1 MDFYFYTLLDLIDKI
16 LQYRTH
22 NKIWCHLGVLLPDL
36 VLIKSIR
43 CKEEYTM
50 SHSKVFGSTLIIA
63 GTTIG
68 AGMLALPLASAGIGF
83 STSLIIMLGLWAL
96 MAFTAL
102 LMLELHQ
109 YADSSATLHTLAKQI
124 LGKKGKWVASF
135 AMLFLFY
142 SLCAAYIAGGGAQF
156 ADRLTQWFNLDVSG
170 STSTIIFTL
179 IVTLVVTVGT
189 GTVDRVNRVLFGLKL
204 IAMVAV
210 LFFLAPNVTQ
220 SYLLSMPIEQGLIV
234 AAIPVI
240 FTSFG
245 FHGSIP
251 AIVNYLDGDT
261 SSLRKAIIV
270 GSTIPLVIYI
280 FWQVV
285 TLGVVS
291 QGALVESGGLSSLI
305 GQLSQTVQ
313 QSNLGNIV
321 GVFADLALLTSFLGV
336 SLGLFEFLGDTIK
349 GHSEKPNRIIAA
361 LITFTPPL
369 GFALFYPQGFIMAL
383 GYAAI
388 ALAILAI
395 FLPLIMV
402 VKVRRSE
409 NFDGGYR
416 VAGGQGALILTGLAG
431 IGIVS
436 AQVLITLG
444 VLPALG

>member
-1 MDFYFYTLLDLIDKI
+1 MAQSKLL
-16 LQYRTH
+16 
-22 NKIWCHLGVLLPDL
+22 
-36 VLIKSIR
+36 
-43 CKEEYTM
+43 
-50 SHSKVFGSTLIIA
+50 GSTLIIA

-83 STSLIIMLGLWAL
+83 STSLIIMLGLWML

-102 LMLELHQ
+102 LMVEIHQ
-109 YADSSATLHTLAKQI
+109 YAEKEATLHTLAKQI
-124 LGKKGKWVASF
+124 LGDKGKWVATF

-156 ADRLTQWFNLDVSG
+156 TQRISDFTGVAVESSSG
-170 STSTIIFTL
+170 TLLFTL
-179 IVTLVVTVGT
+179 IVALVVTIGT
-189 GTVDRVNRVLFGLKL
+189 GTVDRVNRVLFAGKM

-210 LFFLAPNVTQ
+210 LFFLAPNVSH
-220 SYLLSMPIEQGLIV
+220 SYLLSMPIEQGLVV

-261 SSLRKAIIV
+261 PALRKAILI
-270 GSTIPLVIYI
+270 GSAIPLVIYI
-280 FWQVV
+280 FWQLV

-291 QGALVESGGLSSLI
+291 QSALLDNMGLTALI
-305 GQLSQTVQ
+305 GVLSTTVH
-313 QSNLGNIV
+313 QSNLSNII

-336 SLGLFEFLGDTIK
+336 SLGLFEFMGDSLRNK
-349 GHSEKPNRIIAA
+349 QGKMNRPLASVV
-361 LITFTPPL
+361 TFLPPL
-369 GFALFYPQGFIMAL
+369 IFALFYPQGFIMAL

-395 FLPLIMV
+395 FLPLVMV
-402 VKVRRSE
+402 VKVRTQAT
-409 NFDGGYR
+409 NQHYQVMGGNI
-416 VAGGQGALILTGLAG
+416 ALTVTGL
-431 IGIVS
+431 IGFLIIG
-436 AQVLITLG
+436 AQIFITLG

>member
-1 MDFYFYTLLDLIDKI
+1 M
-16 LQYRTH
+16 
-22 NKIWCHLGVLLPDL
+22 
-36 VLIKSIR
+36 
-43 CKEEYTM
+43 
-50 SHSKVFGSTLIIA
+50 FGSTLIIA

-83 STSLIIMLGLWAL
+83 STSLAIMFSLWAL

-156 ADRLTQWFNLDVSG
+156 GDRLLEWFAFDISG
-170 STSTIIFTL
+170 PTATIIFTL
-179 IVTLVVTVGT
+179 LVTLVVTIGT
-189 GTVDRVNRVLFGLKL
+189 GTVDKVNRVLFAMKL
-204 IAMVAV
+204 AAMVAV
-210 LFFLAPNVTQ
+210 LFFLAPNVTE

-234 AAIPVI
+234 ASIPVI

-261 SSLRKAIIV
+261 SSLRKAVIV

-280 FWQVV
+280 FWQIV

-291 QGALVESGGLSSLI
+291 QNTLIENGGLSALI
-305 GQLSQTVQ
+305 GQLSQTVH
-313 QSNLGNIV
+313 QSNLGSIV

-349 GHSEKPNRIIAA
+349 GKNEKPNRVLAA

-395 FLPLIMV
+395 FLPLVMV
-402 VKVRRSE
+402 VKVRRSNE
-409 NFDGGYR
+409 FEAEYR
-416 VAGGQGALILTGLAG
+416 VAGGHGALILTGIAG
-431 IGIVS
+431 VGIVM

>member
-1 MDFYFYTLLDLIDKI
+1 
-16 LQYRTH
+16 
-22 NKIWCHLGVLLPDL
+22 
-36 VLIKSIR
+36 
-43 CKEEYTM
+43 M
-50 SHSKVFGSTLIIA
+50 SRSKVFGSTLIIA

-83 STSLIIMLGLWAL
+83 STSLAIMFSLWAL

-124 LGKKGKWVASF
+124 LGQKGKWVASF

-156 ADRLTQWFNLDVSG
+156 GDRLLEWFAFDISG
-170 STSTIIFTL
+170 PTATIIFTL
-179 IVTLVVTVGT
+179 LVTLVVTIGT
-189 GTVDRVNRVLFGLKL
+189 GTVDKVNRVLFAMKL
-204 IAMVAV
+204 AAMVAV
-210 LFFLAPNVTQ
+210 LFFLAPNVTE

-234 AAIPVI
+234 ASIPVI

-261 SSLRKAIIV
+261 SSLRKAVIV

-280 FWQVV
+280 FWQIV

-291 QGALVESGGLSSLI
+291 QNTLIENGGLSALI
-305 GQLSQTVQ
+305 GQLSQTVH
-313 QSNLGNIV
+313 QSNLGSIV

-349 GHSEKPNRIIAA
+349 GKNEKPNRVLAA

-395 FLPLIMV
+395 FLPLVMV
-402 VKVRRSE
+402 VKVRRSSE
-409 NFDGGYR
+409 FEADYR
-416 VAGGQGALILTGLAG
+416 VAGGHGALILTGIAG
-431 IGIVS
+431 VGIVM

>member
-1 MDFYFYTLLDLIDKI
+1 M
-16 LQYRTH
+16 
-22 NKIWCHLGVLLPDL
+22 
-36 VLIKSIR
+36 
-43 CKEEYTM
+43 
-50 SHSKVFGSTLIIA
+50 FGSTLIIA

-83 STSLIIMLGLWAL
+83 TTSLIIMLSLWAL

-109 YADSSATLHTLAKQI
+109 YAESSATLHTLAKQI
-124 LGKKGKWVASF
+124 LGQKGKWVASF

-156 ADRLTQWFNLDVSG
+156 GDRLSQWFELDISG
-170 STSTIIFTL
+170 PTATVTVTVIFTL
-179 IVTLVVTVGT
+179 IVTLVVTIGT
-189 GTVDRVNRVLFGLKL
+189 GTVDKVNRVLFALKL
-204 IAMVAV
+204 VAMVAV
-210 LFFLAPNVTQ
+210 LSFLAPNVTE

-261 SSLRKAIIV
+261 SSLRKAVIV

-280 FWQVV
+280 FWQIV

-291 QGALVESGGLSSLI
+291 QDALIENGGLSALI
-305 GQLSQTVQ
+305 GQLSQTVHK
-313 QSNLGNIV
+313 SNLSSIV

-349 GHSEKPNRIIAA
+349 GKSEKPNRLLAA
-361 LITFTPPL
+361 VITFTPPL

-395 FLPLIMV
+395 FLPLVMV
-402 VKVRRSE
+402 IKVRRSDDFSGE
-409 NFDGGYR
+409 YR
-416 VAGGQGALILTGLAG
+416 VAGGQGALVVTGIAG
-431 IGIVS
+431 TGIVL